1 MVSVIVTAWL
11 IQGWSATRIGE
22 SLICQPGA
30 RPADAILVDNL
41 ESNYLLFERAAALQR
56 AGLAPT
62 VFIPV
67 QTSSAAVGTSVSEEI
82 VEVMVRKARIRDAD
96 QVRVDETE
104 PVSLSVAQQI
114 GDFFVMRR
122 VKSVILVT
130 PGFRSRRTTLVYQAV
145 LQSMGIDSSCVPVFR
160 ARGREEW
167 TRTWH
172 GIQDVALQF
181 VKLQYYRL
189 YVLPTKRSS

>member
-1 MVSVIVTAWL
+1 VAGLIAVGWL
-11 IQGWSATRIGE
+11 TRGWATTSIGE
-22 SLICQPGA
+22 SLVCQPGA

-41 ESNYLLFERAAALQR
+41 DSNYLLFERAAALQR

-67 QTSSAAVGTSVSEEI
+67 QTSSAPVGTSVSEEI
-82 VEVMVRKARIRDAD
+82 VDVMVRKARVRDAE
-96 QVRVDETE
+96 QVRVDENE
-104 PVSLSVAQQI
+104 PVSLSVAHQI
-114 GDFFVMRR
+114 ADVFETRK

-145 LQSMGIDSSCVPVFR
+145 LQSMGIDSSCVPVFG
-160 ARGREEW
+160 ARDREEW

-189 YVLPTKRSS
+189 YVLPTRRWS